1 MPLDALNAVMNA
13 EKNADARLAAAAA
26 EARKL
31 LAEAEAEGRQILLAA
46 EAKAEEAV
54 EALMVE
60 SQRRSVEATGHVST
74 RTAQECE
81 TLRRA
86 AHDRIPDAVR
96 LVVERI
102 VNG

>member
-1 MPLDALNAVMNA
+1 MASDALNTVMNA

-46 EAKAEEAV
+46 EAKAEETV
-54 EALMVE
+54 DALMEE
-60 SQRRSVEATGHVST
+60 SRQRSVEAAGQVSV
-74 RTAQECE
+74 RTALECQ
-81 TLRRA
+81 TLRSA

-96 LVVERI
+96 MVVERI